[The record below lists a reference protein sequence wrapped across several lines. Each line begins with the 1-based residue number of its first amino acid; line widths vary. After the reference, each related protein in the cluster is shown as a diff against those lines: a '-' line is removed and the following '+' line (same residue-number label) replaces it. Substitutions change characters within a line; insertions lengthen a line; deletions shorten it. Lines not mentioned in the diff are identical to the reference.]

1 MTRVLIIHP
10 CHDWHGSPNP
20 KFREFE
26 MRLHRHQRTAG
37 FTLIELLVV
46 VAIIGVLVALS
57 AGAFFRV
64 RASQQ
69 DKLTGEKI
77 IQQQKSF
84 FQQFSASLDDA
95 KTHPIPD
102 IVKQYARDDDRAK
115 AIWAYIHLRRDFP
128 ESFAEA
134 QSLPPAPLPA
144 TYPPGVYLG
153 GLLVLPRNEK
163 IWNMV
168 QGSGGLSADDQAA
181 VCAYAFLTAVNRR
194 GMESGIGDQMT
205 SQVGGFTVF
214 VDAFQKPITFRRLH
228 STAEMQGKPYVPNP
242 LNLNKDPLDPQGK
255 LPALFGGTGL
265 PAAQQADL
273 LYAISPSMELFFP
286 GKLRIQLTNRSNFI
300 PTFISSGLN
309 KKFDVDAAGQPNGD
323 DLYGY
328 RLNVEGRTGN

>member
-1 MTRVLIIHP
+1 MRHLRHP
-10 CHDWHGSPNP
+10 
-20 KFREFE
+20 
-26 MRLHRHQRTAG
+26 RTAG

-46 VAIIGVLVALS
+46 VSIIAVLVAIS

-64 RASQQ
+64 RAGQQ
-69 DKLTGEKI
+69 GQLTGDKI
-77 IQQQKSF
+77 SQLQKVY
-84 FQQFSASLDDA
+84 FQQWTAVLDTA
-95 KTHPIPD
+95 KQAPIPP
-102 IVKQYARDDDRAK
+102 VVMAYAQNDPDRAK

-153 GLLVLPRNEK
+153 GQLVLPRNEK

-168 QGSGGLSADDQAA
+168 QGSAGLSADDQAS
-181 VCAYAFLTAVNRR
+181 VCAYAFLTALNRR

-205 SQVGGFTVF
+205 SRVGDFTVF
-214 VDAFQKPITFRRLH
+214 VDAFQKAITFRRLY
-228 STAEMQGKPYVPNP
+228 STLEMQARPYTANP
-242 LNLNKDPLDPQGK
+242 LNANKDPLDPLGK
-255 LPALFGGTGL
+255 LPTLFVGPTALT
-265 PAAQQADL
+265 AAQQADL
-273 LYAISPSMELFFP
+273 LNAIAPSMNAAV
-286 GKLRIQLTNRSNFI
+286 LRTQLTNRSNFI

-323 DLYGY
+323 DIYGY